1 MAAKMNR
8 PTGTVSPPYSGDTDE
23 WPWRTP
29 AGTMEECLQ
38 RIEAL
43 GQRINGHVQF
53 ICRDPG
59 LNGTSAEAKGRAVA
73 AFYERMVLL
82 ERQLGQIQDELKCG

>member
-1 MAAKMNR
+1 
-8 PTGTVSPPYSGDTDE
+8 
-23 WPWRTP
+23 
-29 AGTMEECLQ
+29 MEECLQ

-73 AFYERMVLL
+73 AVYERMVLL